1 MIEEPNDDSGDLLV
15 ILRHGP
21 HGTSYL
27 KEGLDTALVAAAFGR
42 RVSLLFMAS
51 GVAALVP
58 GQGAGPLGQK
68 GTQPTLAM
76 LEMYDIDRLFVD
88 GAGLAELGVAP
99 ETLTPDAIV
108 IEGDAIAAL
117 MAEHALV
124 LTF

>member
-1 MIEEPNDDSGDLLV
+1 
-15 ILRHGP
+15 
-21 HGTSYL
+21 
-27 KEGLDTALVAAAFGR
+27 
-42 RVSLLFMAS
+42 
-51 GVAALVP
+51 
-58 GQGAGPLGQK
+58 
-68 GTQPTLAM
+68 M

>member
-1 MIEEPNDDSGDLLV
+1 
-15 ILRHGP
+15 
-21 HGTSYL
+21 
-27 KEGLDTALVAAAFGR
+27 
-42 RVSLLFMAS
+42 LFLAS

>member
-27 KEGLDTALVAAAFGR
+27 KEGLDTALVGAAFGR

-58 GQGAGPLGQK
+58 GQGVGPLGQK

-99 ETLTPDAIV
+99 ETLTPDATV